1 MKQRRSS
8 LSIRVRLALLAVV
21 SSGVA
26 ILVACAA
33 FAFHD
38 IRVMKTARV
47 AQLRTQAEMLAFN
60 SLGVLLF
67 EDELAADDLL
77 QSVSRTP
84 DILQAAL
91 FTADQ
96 RPLASYLREENAT
109 TDAVSQLPV
118 LGDRD
123 YRFAD
128 GDRLELVYPVL
139 DESEVLGTLYLQVST
154 EALSQQMA
162 NYLSIALVVGTI
174 SLLVASS
181 LAFVL
186 QSGIARPIHQLA
198 DVSRRISRDGDYS
211 LRVMGKPGG
220 EIGTLNEAFNHMLDQ
235 IESWKEVVRKTNED
249 LREARDVAEAANE
262 AKSRWLA
269 NMSHEIR
276 TPLNAILGFT
286 QLLRNGADEGNE
298 AQRHEFLETIHSS
311 GQHLLQLVND
321 ILDISKIEADRM
333 VIEKAPCSPH
343 DVLSEIISVLQVRAT
358 EKDLALKY
366 DWRGQVPG
374 SIVTDAARL
383 RQIVIN
389 LVGNAIKFTE
399 TGGVQVEAWIELI
412 TDESQLVVRVTD
424 SGIGIPDEQLESI
437 FEAFQQA
444 DGSVTRRFGGT
455 GLGLSISSRM
465 AELLGGTLTVDSTP
479 GEGSSFT
486 LRIAAGAVEEALP
499 KHPTTNESI
508 PKAEKPTTTVKG
520 KPDKMNAH
528 VLVVDDG
535 EINRKF
541 VGFVLEKMGVS
552 VAIATNGEEAIEA
565 AKQNDFDLVL
575 MDMQMPVKDGYTA
588 TRELRLAG
596 YETPI
601 IALTANAMQGDRKK
615 CLDAGCNSYLSK
627 PVDPQQ
633 LTETVTDAIARKE
646 NGSSLAT
653 SVDAF

>member
-8 LSIRVRLALLAVV
+8 LSIRVRLTLLAVV

-38 IRVMKTARV
+38 IRVMQTARV

-77 QSVSRTP
+77 HSVNRTP

-96 RPLASYLREENAT
+96 RPLASYLREDNPAT
-109 TDAVSQLPV
+109 EAVSQLPD
-118 LGDRD
+118 LGDHD

-128 GDRLELVYPVL
+128 GDRLELVYPVH

-154 EALSQQMA
+154 EALSQQKA
-162 NYLSIALVVGTI
+162 DYLSIALVVGII

-211 LRVMGKPGG
+211 LRVQGKPGG
-220 EIGTLNEAFNHMLDQ
+220 EIGTLNDAFNHMLDQ

-249 LREARDVAEAANE
+249 LREARDAAEAANE

-286 QLLRNGADEGNE
+286 QLLRNGADHGNE
-298 AQRHEFLETIHSS
+298 TERREFLETIHSS

-333 VIEKAPCSPH
+333 VMEKAPCSPH
-343 DVLSEIISVLQVRAT
+343 DVLSEVISVLQVRAT
-358 EKDLALKY
+358 EKGLALKY
-366 DWRGQVPG
+366 NWRGQVSG

-389 LVGNAIKFTE
+389 LIGNAIKFTE
-399 TGGVQVEAWIELI
+399 TGGVQVESWVESI

-424 SGIGIPDEQLESI
+424 SGIGIPAEQLESI

-465 AELLGGTLTVDSTP
+465 AELLGGTLIVDSTP

-486 LRIAAGAVEEALP
+486 LRIAAGTVEEALP
-499 KHPTTNESI
+499 EQPITNESSQ
-508 PKAEKPTTTVKG
+508 KAEKPATTAKG
-520 KPDKMNAH
+520 RPDGVNAR

-541 VGFVLEKMGVS
+541 VRFVLEKMGVS
-552 VAIATNGEEAIEA
+552 VAVATNGEEAIEA
-565 AKQNDFDLVL
+565 AAQGDFDLVL

-596 YETPI
+596 YETPV
-601 IALTANAMQGDRKK
+601 IALTANAMQGDRKR

-627 PVDPQQ
+627 PVDPEDLINAVVDSLQSS
-633 LTETVTDAIARKE
+633 
-646 NGSSLAT
+646 GSQAAVST
-653 SVDAF
+653 

>member
-1 MKQRRSS
+1 M
-8 LSIRVRLALLAVV
+8 
-21 SSGVA
+21 A
-26 ILVACAA
+26 ILVACGA

-38 IRVMKTARV
+38 IRVMQTARV

-67 EDELAADDLL
+67 EQKDAADDLL

-96 RPLASYLREENAT
+96 RPLASYLREDNAAT
-109 TDAVSQLPV
+109 SAVSQLPE

-123 YRFAD
+123 YRFSD
-128 GDRLELVYPVL
+128 GERLELVYPVL

-162 NYLSIALVVGTI
+162 NYLSIALVVATI

-211 LRVMGKPGG
+211 LRVQGRPGG
-220 EIGTLNEAFNHMLDQ
+220 EIGTLNDAFNHMLDQ
-235 IESWKEVVRKTNED
+235 IESWKKVVRETNED
-249 LREARDVAEAANE
+249 LREARDAAEAANE

-286 QLLRNGADEGNE
+286 QLLRNGADKGNE
-298 AQRHEFLETIHSS
+298 AERREFLETIHSS

-333 VIEKAPCSPH
+333 VMEKAPCSPH
-343 DVLSEIISVLQVRAT
+343 DVLSEVISVLQVRAT
-358 EKDLALKY
+358 EKDLTLKY
-366 DWRGQVPG
+366 DFRGQVPG

-399 TGGVQVEAWIELI
+399 SGGVHMEAWIESVA
-412 TDESQLVVRVTD
+412 DESQLAVRVTD
-424 SGIGIPDEQLESI
+424 SGIGIPEEQLESI

-455 GLGLSISSRM
+455 GLGLSISHRM
-465 AELLGGTLTVDSTP
+465 AELLGYTLTVESTL
-479 GEGSSFT
+479 GEGSSFI
-486 LRIAAGAVEEALP
+486 LRIAAGTVEKALSRELP
-499 KHPTTNESI
+499 VSDSTQERQKS
-508 PKAEKPTTTVKG
+508 AG
-520 KPDKMNAH
+520 DKPDEINAR

-541 VGFVLEKMGVS
+541 VRFVLEKMGVS
-552 VAIATNGEEAIEA
+552 VAVATNGEEGIEA
-565 AKQNDFDLVL
+565 ATKNDFDLVL
-575 MDMQMPVKDGYTA
+575 MDMQMPIKDGYTA
-588 TRELRLAG
+588 TKELRQAG
-596 YETPI
+596 YATPI

-615 CLDAGCNSYLSK
+615 CLDAGCDNYLSK

-633 LTETVTDAIARKE
+633 LTETVAAAIARKE
-646 NGSSLAT
+646 SRTLLAT
-653 SVDAF
+653 SAAASY